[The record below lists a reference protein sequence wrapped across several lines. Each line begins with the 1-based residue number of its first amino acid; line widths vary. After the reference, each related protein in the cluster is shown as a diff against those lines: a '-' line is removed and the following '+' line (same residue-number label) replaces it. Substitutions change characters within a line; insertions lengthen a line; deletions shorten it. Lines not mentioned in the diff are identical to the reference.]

1 MLSIKNI
8 KKEDDRKFYKV
19 LFKGFLDSEENIL
32 NLTFEVLSLKEP
44 VKIEPAFIN
53 KIKELTIKRENI
65 FFFQNIKEVLQLGKD
80 FQFNNCPYYYIFLY
94 TLKSN
99 SMRKGILIGNVKSIG
114 DVIIGIWPIEFN
126 LKKSFDLNQLLS
138 EINHIINNP
147 DDFINITLIN

>member
-1 MLSIKNI
+1 MLPKTNIKN
-8 KKEDDRKFYKV
+8 DNRKFYKI
-19 LFKGFLDSEENIL
+19 LFKGILDSEENIL

-44 VKIEPAFIN
+44 VKIEPTSIN
-53 KIKELTIKRENI
+53 KIKELAIKRENI

-80 FQFNNCPYYYIFLY
+80 FQFSNCPYYFILLY
-94 TLKSN
+94 KLKSN

-126 LKKSFDLNQLLS
+126 LKKSFNLNQLLS
-138 EINHIINNP
+138 EINHMINNP